1 MKSGEILSLIKT
13 PGGVRKSHLDE
24 LQVYMTRFPYCLSFR
39 LLYLKGLQNSGDFRY
54 EQELK
59 KTALYALNRESLRLL
74 SLVQPIEEDEEP
86 LPISCSD
93 KNVVEGTLDVPV
105 NKMANRIPVAS
116 PSFTDMTELLNDLKP
131 IVTDGPEKEMRGQ
144 DLIDEFI
151 SSRESMDEN
160 YDDKKNLPSEPAP
173 LLPEQFDSQQDDSSC
188 FTETLAKIYIK
199 QRKFDKA
206 IKIFR
211 QLSLK
216 NPEKSIYFADQ
227 IRFFERLIENL
238 NN

>member
-1 MKSGEILSLIKT
+1 MEH
-13 PGGVRKSHLDE
+13 PGRISESHLKD
-24 LQVYMTRFPYCLSFR
+24 LQEDVERFPYAQAFR
-39 LLYLKGLQNSGDFRY
+39 LLYLKGLHNVGDLRFD
-54 EQELK
+54 QELRK
-59 KTALYALNRESLRLL
+59 ASLYAIDRNALCQLIL
-74 SLVQPIEEDEEP
+74 
-86 LPISCSD
+86 
-93 KNVVEGTLDVPV
+93 VPV
-105 NKMANRIPVAS
+105 EEEKNEPSPEVVAETERS
-116 PSFTDMTELLNDLKP
+116 GNSTVQSSRVTPSSAYITDMTDLLNDLKP
-131 IVTDGPEKEMRGQ
+131 IDTGKPVKKMRGQ
-144 DLIDEFI
+144 SLIDEFI
-151 SSRESMDEN
+151 TSRESVEEN
-160 YDDKKNLPSEPAP
+160 SSTLNELSVTPAP
-173 LLPEQFDSQQDDSSC
+173 ISVEPIDNQVDEAEC

>member
-1 MKSGEILSLIKT
+1 MTTSEIISLMEH
-13 PGGVRKSHLDE
+13 PGRIAECHLEDLRE
-24 LQVYMTRFPYCLSFR
+24 SVARFPYAQAFR
-39 LLYLKGLQNSGDFRY
+39 LLYLKGLHNVGDLRFD
-54 EQELK
+54 QELR
-59 KTALYALNRESLRLL
+59 KTSLFSVDRNALYQLIL
-74 SLVQPIEEDEEP
+74 
-86 LPISCSD
+86 
-93 KNVVEGTLDVPV
+93 VPV
-105 NKMANRIPVAS
+105 ETEEEEKVDIPAEAVRVTESGRPSIGQSGRIT
-116 PSFTDMTELLNDLKP
+116 PSSAYITDMTELLNDLKP
-131 IVTDGPEKEMRGQ
+131 IDTGKPVKEMRGQ
-144 DLIDEFI
+144 SLIDEFI
-151 SSRESMDEN
+151 TSRESVGEN
-160 YDDKKNLPSEPAP
+160 NYQANELPKEPSPILLEQPDNQSEDA
-173 LLPEQFDSQQDDSSC
+173 EC

>member
-1 MKSGEILSLIKT
+1 MTTSEIISLMEH
-13 PGGVRKSHLDE
+13 PGRVAECHLRD
-24 LQVYMTRFPYCLSFR
+24 LQDCVERFPFAQTFR
-39 LLYLKGLQNSGDFRY
+39 LLYLKGLHNVGDLRFD
-54 EQELK
+54 QELRK
-59 KTALYALNRESLRLL
+59 ASLYVVDRNALCQLIL
-74 SLVQPIEEDEEP
+74 
-86 LPISCSD
+86 
-93 KNVVEGTLDVPV
+93 VPV
-105 NKMANRIPVAS
+105 EKEEKPAPIPEKLADVENDRTVPERTSRIN
-116 PSFTDMTELLNDLKP
+116 PSLAYVTDMTDLLNDLKP
-131 IVTDGPEKEMRGQ
+131 IDTGKPVKEMRGQ
-144 DLIDEFI
+144 SLIDEFI
-151 SSRESMDEN
+151 CSRESVDEN
-160 YDDKKNLPSEPAP
+160 NYPTSELRVDPAP
-173 LLPEQFDSQQDDSSC
+173 LLPEQPDNQPEDTEC